1 MFCGEFS
8 WKLEI
13 AMPGLSLGKVSRSS
27 VKGQMENV
35 GKLRR
40 KIDGMNE
47 KTG

>member
-1 MFCGEFS
+1 MFCGKFL

-13 AMPGLSLGKVSRSS
+13 AMLGLSLAKVSRSS
-27 VKGQMENV
+27 VKGQMENG